1 MWNNEVTKVYI
12 VPVVIGVLG
21 MVSKNISRFL
31 EMIGFDGLE
40 KLQKACLLG
49 TAGILVVWG
58 KKKKKTKLKKLKW
71 RKKVSDRRHSF

>member
-58 KKKKKTKLKKLKW
+58 KKKKKIKKIKM
-71 RKKVSDRRHSF
+71 KKKSEWS